1 MLLAIDT
8 ATRTISIA
16 IHDEQSILAEETWR
30 TANHHTVELTPAL
43 QRLFDR
49 AGITPGDL
57 TALAVALGPGSYTGL
72 RIGMSLAKGLA
83 LAASPPLPIVGIPTL
98 DIVASAQPHG
108 VERLCAVTQAGRG
121 RINAAFY
128 DWHPESGWQPD
139 QAESGPFICTWDELL
154 PRLDQPT
161 QVAGE
166 IDAQGREKLSAVP
179 GNALVASA
187 AHCLRRAGFLAE
199 SALKKLES
207 GGEANPALLVP
218 IYLS

>member
-16 IHDEQSILAEETWR
+16 IHDGQSILAEETWR

-43 QRLFDR
+43 QHLFDR
-49 AGITPGDL
+49 AGITPADL

-98 DIVASAQPHG
+98 DIVAAAQPHLA
-108 VERLCAVTQAGRG
+108 ERLCAITQAGRG

-128 DWHPESGWQPD
+128 DWHPESGWLSD
-139 QAESGPFICTWDELL
+139 RAGDAPFICTWDELL
-154 PRLDQPT
+154 PRFGQPT

-179 GNALVASA
+179 GRVLIANGSN
-187 AHCLRRAGFLAE
+187 CLRRAGFLAE

-207 GGEANPALLVP
+207 GAETNPALLVP